1 MSSQWNTDRGRI
13 SETEKIRRALKK
25 REIFCRCVYTGEPL
39 PPLKVKMVR
48 RIKGPRKPVR
58 KTIHI

>member
-1 MSSQWNTDRGRI
+1 MKT
-13 SETEKIRRALKK
+13 SETEKKRRALKK

-39 PPLKVKMVR
+39 PFHRVKMVW
-48 RIKGPRKPVR
+48 RIKGPGKPVR